1 MVAKSF
7 WGPVMVSLAEIKA
20 VAERI
25 GRDFRPRKVILF
37 GSYACGKPTEDSDVD
52 LLVIMPL
59 RGDPVY
65 KSVEIALK
73 ARPGFPMDILVRTPA
88 EVRQRLAWNDSF
100 IRDIMEKGKVLY
112 AADAL
117 PSGWRRRKKALAA
130 RHSCRAFRQAARL
143 ALGLKP

>member
-1 MVAKSF
+1 
-7 WGPVMVSLAEIKA
+7 MVSLAEIKA

-37 GSYACGKPTEDSDVD
+37 GSYAGGKPTEDSDVD

-65 KSVEIALK
+65 KSVEIALA

-88 EVRQRLAWNDSF
+88 EVRKRLAWNDSF

-112 AADAL
+112 AADDRRVGVEGGRRL
-117 PSGWRRRKKALAA
+117 RRSGA
-130 RHSCRAFRQAARL
+130 RMPQRYAEYRTRNTE
-143 ALGLKP
+143 

>member
-1 MVAKSF
+1 
-7 WGPVMVSLAEIKA
+7 MVSIAQIKA

-73 ARPGFPMDILVRTPA
+73 ARPGFPMEILVRTPA
-88 EVRQRLAWNDSF
+88 EVRKRLAWNDFF
-100 IRDIMEKGKVLY
+100 IREIMEKGKVLY
-112 AADAL
+112 AADDR
-117 PSGWRRRKKALAA
+117 GVGGEGGRRLRRPGARMPRAKKA
-130 RHSCRAFRQAARL
+130 RV
-143 ALGLKP
+143 